1 MFTIWLLNLLKAE
14 ISRGDIMAFTKITEN
29 DTINKGVIGLPDT
42 PNLST
47 AAMQA
52 KFEELSNDVI
62 IPKFN
67 NLVDELEAKSAAG
80 NTGATI
86 PSGINAVSENV
97 QAVLNG
103 IAEKAH
109 THEKSDAE
117 LTDAVTKAH
126 EHSNKS
132 VIDKF
137 TENESGVPLYNG
149 RKMTGD
155 AFKTVKVGTTS
166 IVATDYDT
174 IEIIA
179 GDNVVI
185 DADEVNKTL
194 KFSAIG
200 GSGGGGGDMY
210 KAVYDKNN
218 DGMVDDAKTVGS
230 LDLLN
235 TTNKT
240 NAVTAINEV
249 LQDHTEFVDH
259 GSLYSTN
266 TETFKDLESGFYR
279 LRNYKSDLFPGS
291 VAVTGTMQKNVVGG
305 HHTGT
310 IITTDGVNYTRF
322 ADYDSSGTLVSD
334 TGWKKMSVDTL
345 TTMEQVEASTD
356 DSKAVGAGAVKEL
369 SSSIGDISNVGNT
382 TYNSVE
388 KILQYYI
395 DNGYLPDLKSMALI
409 PVMTSNTTP
418 SGVVSAISEYSI
430 SPAYYAFRNLY
441 DDTTNTECW
450 QANDSKGTSHSNLWL
465 MYKFPEAV
473 TVKKFRIRYV
483 YTSAVNYKIQ
493 GSNDGNTFVDLGTFT
508 TITGEEQI
516 QNTNAYLYYR
526 LLITTQT
533 TSSPNVFGGCVRD
546 LQLYGY

>member
-1 MFTIWLLNLLKAE
+1 
-14 ISRGDIMAFTKITEN
+14 MAFTKITEN

-47 AAMQA
+47 SEMQA

-67 NLVDELEAKSAAG
+67 NLVDELGAKIAAG
-80 NTGATI
+80 NIGATI
-86 PSGINAVSENV
+86 PSGINAESENV

-149 RKMTGD
+149 GKMTGD

-356 DSKAVGAGAVKEL
+356 LSKPVGAGAVQELNSSLQWKTIYNGAIASVNVNVENKEELRLRILL
-369 SSSIGDISNVGNT
+369 SGKPYSPYISIGTEQSDGIWVLFCYAGSNIASVQFIIKDNVLSYLSHNFVGNWT
-382 TYNSVE
+382 
-388 KILQYYI
+388 I
-395 DNGYLPDLKSMALI
+395 
-409 PVMTSNTTP
+409 
-418 SGVVSAISEYSI
+418 
-430 SPAYYAFRNLY
+430 
-441 DDTTNTECW
+441 
-450 QANDSKGTSHSNLWL
+450 
-465 MYKFPEAV
+465 
-473 TVKKFRIRYV
+473 
-483 YTSAVNYKIQ
+483 
-493 GSNDGNTFVDLGTFT
+493 NTFTLEVL
-508 TITGEEQI
+508 
-516 QNTNAYLYYR
+516 AK
-526 LLITTQT
+526 
-533 TSSPNVFGGCVRD
+533 
-546 LQLYGY
+546 

>member
-1 MFTIWLLNLLKAE
+1 
-14 ISRGDIMAFTKITEN
+14 MAFTKITEN

-194 KFSAIG
+194 KFSSIG

-345 TTMEQVEASTD
+345 TTMAQVEASTD

-369 SSSIGDISNVGNT
+369 SSSLGECELLCYATSTGNKT
-382 TYNSVE
+382 VPNLTKYKS
-388 KILQYYI
+388 ILAVLMI
-395 DNGYLPDLKSMALI
+395 DSTAYGTSLI
-409 PVMTSNTTP
+409 PVSLFKTITSCRCSYYEA
-418 SGVVSAISEYSI
+418 SGQYKCDYKYV
-430 SPAYYAFRNLY
+430 
-441 DDTTNTECW
+441 DDTTINI
-450 QANDSKGTSHSNLWL
+450 
-465 MYKFPEAV
+465 V
-473 TVKKFRIRYV
+473 
-483 YTSAVNYKIQ
+483 
-493 GSNDGNTFVDLGTFT
+493 
-508 TITGEEQI
+508 QI
-516 QNTNAYLYYR
+516 NTNNGCYLYG
-526 LLITTQT
+526 IK
-533 TSSPNVFGGCVRD
+533 
-546 LQLYGY
+546 

>member
-1 MFTIWLLNLLKAE
+1 
-14 ISRGDIMAFTKITEN
+14 MAFTKITEN

-47 AAMQA
+47 SEMQA

-67 NLVDELEAKSAAG
+67 NLVDELGAKIAAG
-80 NTGATI
+80 NIGATI
-86 PSGINAVSENV
+86 PSGINAESENV

-137 TENESGVPLYNG
+137 TENESGVPLYDGN
-149 RKMTGD
+149 KMSGD
-155 AFKTVKVGTTS
+155 AFKTVKLGTTS

-194 KFSAIG
+194 KFSAVG
-200 GSGGGGGDMY
+200 GSGSGGGDMY

-356 DSKAVGAGAVKEL
+356 LSKPVGAGAVQELNSSLQWKTIYNGAIASVNVNVENKEELRLRILL
-369 SSSIGDISNVGNT
+369 SGKPYSPYISIGTEQSDGIWVLFCYAGSNIASVQFIIKDNVLSYLSHNFVGNWT
-382 TYNSVE
+382 
-388 KILQYYI
+388 I
-395 DNGYLPDLKSMALI
+395 
-409 PVMTSNTTP
+409 
-418 SGVVSAISEYSI
+418 
-430 SPAYYAFRNLY
+430 
-441 DDTTNTECW
+441 
-450 QANDSKGTSHSNLWL
+450 
-465 MYKFPEAV
+465 
-473 TVKKFRIRYV
+473 
-483 YTSAVNYKIQ
+483 
-493 GSNDGNTFVDLGTFT
+493 NTFTLEVL
-508 TITGEEQI
+508 
-516 QNTNAYLYYR
+516 AK
-526 LLITTQT
+526 
-533 TSSPNVFGGCVRD
+533 
-546 LQLYGY
+546 

>member
-1 MFTIWLLNLLKAE
+1 
-14 ISRGDIMAFTKITEN
+14 MAFTKITEN

-47 AAMQA
+47 SEMQA

-67 NLVDELEAKSAAG
+67 NLVDELGAKSAAG
-80 NTGATI
+80 NIGATI
-86 PSGINAVSENV
+86 PSGINAESENV

-109 THEKSDAE
+109 THEKTDAE
-117 LTDAVTKAH
+117 LTDAVTKTH

-149 RKMTGD
+149 GKMTGD

-194 KFSAIG
+194 KFSSVG
-200 GSGGGGGDMY
+200 GSGSGGGDMY

-218 DGMVDDAKTVGS
+218 DGIVDDAKTVGS

-356 DSKAVGAGAVKEL
+356 LSKPVGAGAVQEL
-369 SSSIGDISNVGNT
+369 NSSLGKYELLCYATSTGNISVQDLT
-382 TYNSVE
+382 KYKAVLVL
-388 KILQYYI
+388 LQVDSAIYS
-395 DNGYLPDLKSMALI
+395 NLLI
-409 PVMTSNTTP
+409 PLSLFKTMTSGRCNYYEST
-418 SGVVSAISEYSI
+418 GVYKCDFKYV
-430 SPAYYAFRNLY
+430 
-441 DDTTNTECW
+441 DDTTINVL
-450 QANDSKGTSHSNLWL
+450 SLSNSTRC
-465 MYKFPEAV
+465 YF
-473 TVKKFRIRYV
+473 
-483 YTSAVNYKIQ
+483 
-493 GSNDGNTFVDLGTFT
+493 
-508 TITGEEQI
+508 
-516 QNTNAYLYYR
+516 
-526 LLITTQT
+526 
-533 TSSPNVFGGCVRD
+533 
-546 LQLYGY
+546 YGI

>member
-1 MFTIWLLNLLKAE
+1 
-14 ISRGDIMAFTKITEN
+14 MAFTKITEN
-29 DTINKGVIGLPDT
+29 DTINKGVMGLPDT

-47 AAMQA
+47 SEMQA

-67 NLVDELEAKSAAG
+67 NLVDELGAKSAAG
-80 NTGATI
+80 NIGATI
-86 PSGINAVSENV
+86 PSGINAESENV

-149 RKMTGD
+149 GKMTGD

-356 DSKAVGAGAVKEL
+356 ASKAVGAGAVKEL
-369 SSSIGDISNVGNT
+369 SNSLGGMKFGIDSNGNYGYIKAGADTVIPFNSDFELIFGKANNSHGGGSASVTFEYTATENTTLNIIATAFSYPSKSISCLKNNEEQAYTPLDGTNQIMARLYTVEVNTGDIIKATASVTSGSA
-382 TYNSVE
+382 NSCSCF
-388 KILQYYI
+388 ISAF
-395 DNGYLPDLKSMALI
+395 KS
-409 PVMTSNTTP
+409 
-418 SGVVSAISEYSI
+418 
-430 SPAYYAFRNLY
+430 
-441 DDTTNTECW
+441 
-450 QANDSKGTSHSNLWL
+450 
-465 MYKFPEAV
+465 
-473 TVKKFRIRYV
+473 
-483 YTSAVNYKIQ
+483 
-493 GSNDGNTFVDLGTFT
+493 
-508 TITGEEQI
+508 
-516 QNTNAYLYYR
+516 
-526 LLITTQT
+526 
-533 TSSPNVFGGCVRD
+533 
-546 LQLYGY
+546 

>member
-1 MFTIWLLNLLKAE
+1 
-14 ISRGDIMAFTKITEN
+14 MAFTKITEN

-47 AAMQA
+47 AEMQA

-194 KFSAIG
+194 KFSSIG

-356 DSKAVGAGAVKEL
+356 LSKPVGAGAVQEL
-369 SSSIGDISNVGNT
+369 NSS
-382 TYNSVE
+382 
-388 KILQYYI
+388 LQWFI
-395 DNGYLPDLKSMALI
+395 DNGYLPDPNNPNIALI
-409 PVMTSNTTP
+409 PEMTSNTTP
-418 SGVVSAISEYSI
+418 SGVASASDEPTYNTTT
-430 SPAYYAFRNLY
+430 YYAYHAFS
-441 DDTTNTECW
+441 DDSLW
-450 QANDSKGTSHSNLWL
+450 WHSGTSVTTRWIS
-465 MYKFPEAV
+465 YKFNSAKN
-473 TVKKFRIRYV
+473 VKKFTIKNV
-483 YTSAVNYKIQ
+483 NTSGSGNINSFKLQA
-493 GSNDGNTFVDLGTFT
+493 SNDGSSWIDLGTY
-508 TITGEEQI
+508 
-516 QNTNAYLYYR
+516 TNSNVNGAESTFNVNNESAYLYYR
-526 LLITTQT
+526 IYIESIHDAINYARIKRIQM
-533 TSSPNVFGGCVRD
+533 
-546 LQLYGY
+546 YGA

>member
-1 MFTIWLLNLLKAE
+1 
-14 ISRGDIMAFTKITEN
+14 MAFTKITEN
-29 DTINKGVIGLPDT
+29 DTINKGVMGLPDT

-47 AAMQA
+47 SEMQA

-80 NTGATI
+80 NIGATI
-86 PSGINAVSENV
+86 PSGINAESENV

-149 RKMTGD
+149 GKMTGD
-155 AFKTVKVGTTS
+155 AFKTVKLGTTS

-194 KFSAIG
+194 KFSAVG
-200 GSGGGGGDMY
+200 GSGSGGGDMY

-356 DSKAVGAGAVKEL
+356 LSKPVGAGAVQELNSSLKWKSIYNGAIASVNVNVENKEELKLRLLL
-369 SSSIGDISNVGNT
+369 SDKQYSPYMTISTEQTDGIWVLFCHVGN
-382 TYNSVE
+382 NIASVQFSI
-388 KILQYYI
+388 K
-395 DNGYLPDLKSMALI
+395 DNVLS
-409 PVMTSNTTP
+409 
-418 SGVVSAISEYSI
+418 
-430 SPAYYAFRNLY
+430 YA
-441 DDTTNTECW
+441 
-450 QANDSKGTSHSNLWL
+450 SHN
-465 MYKFPEAV
+465 FV
-473 TVKKFRIRYV
+473 
-483 YTSAVNYKIQ
+483 
-493 GSNDGNTFVDLGTFT
+493 GSWTINTFTLEVL
-508 TITGEEQI
+508 
-516 QNTNAYLYYR
+516 AK
-526 LLITTQT
+526 
-533 TSSPNVFGGCVRD
+533 
-546 LQLYGY
+546 